1 MNLMPAYIPQVDA
14 YIDRSA
20 DFAKPILTHLRKI
33 IHQAD
38 PGIEEVIKW
47 GFPNFEYKG
56 ILCSMASF
64 KAHCSFSFWKAAVM
78 IDPHNVLSAVGE
90 TAMGHFG
97 KITSLGDLPADD
109 ILLEYVR
116 EAVRLNEEGVKVPK
130 SPQSAARK
138 VEAPQYLSDALK
150 SNAAAKATFDNF
162 SLSNKKEYVEWLE
175 DAKTEATRDK
185 RLETAI
191 EWMAEGKIRNWKY
204 VKK

>member
-1 MNLMPAYIPQVDA
+1 MPAYIPQVDA

>member
-1 MNLMPAYIPQVDA
+1 MPALNPKVDA

-33 IHQAD
+33 IHQTN
-38 PGIEEVIKW
+38 PRIEETIKW

-56 ILCSMASF
+56 IVCSMASF
-64 KAHCSFSFWKAAVM
+64 KHHCSFSFWKASVM
-78 IDPHNVLSAVGE
+78 KDPHRILSAIGE

-97 KITSLGDLPADD
+97 KITSLEDLPANDL
-109 ILLEYVR
+109 LLEYIR

-130 SPQSAARK
+130 PPQAAARK
-138 VEAPQYLSDALK
+138 VEVPQYLSDALK
-150 SNAAAKATFDNF
+150 SNAAAKTTFENF
-162 SLSNKKEYVEWLE
+162 SPSNKKEYVEWLE
-175 DAKTEATRDK
+175 EAKTEATREK

-191 EWMAEGKIRNWKY
+191 EWMADGKIKNWKY

>member
-1 MNLMPAYIPQVDA
+1 MPVHSQQVDA

-20 DFAKPILTHLRKI
+20 DFAKPILIHLREI

-38 PGIEEVIKW
+38 PRIEEVIKW

-78 IDPHNVLSAVGE
+78 KDPHNVLSAVGE

-109 ILLEYVR
+109 ILLAYIR

-138 VEAPQYLSDALK
+138 VEVPQYLSDALN
-150 SNAAAKATFDNF
+150 SNAAAKATFENF
-162 SLSNKKEYVEWLE
+162 STSNRKEYVEWLE
-175 DAKTEATRDK
+175 EAKTEATREK